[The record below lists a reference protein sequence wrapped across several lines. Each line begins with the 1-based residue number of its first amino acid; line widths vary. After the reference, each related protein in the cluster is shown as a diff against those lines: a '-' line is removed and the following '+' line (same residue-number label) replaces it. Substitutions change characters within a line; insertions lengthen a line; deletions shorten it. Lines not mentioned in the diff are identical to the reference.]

1 MEGSVHYL
9 AIGNCDELPFPAAS
23 RYKIIGR
30 SPLVVRDL
38 YPERPTAVTEIPLA
52 CRPYQRLN
60 AQRWAVP
67 QVHACLAGELNEG
80 GCILLTDAPLSPNG
94 IPWPRLDEAWLKGSL
109 LQQLGWWVQLAQ
121 LWDSCL
127 REQVASSLLNLANV
141 RVQTWQ
147 IRLLH
152 LVRDISGP
160 SLQDLGASWLT
171 LEPSPPLFKIA
182 QALATGQM
190 IRTET
195 LIAALEALAITIA
208 PAATLSAT
216 GATHVGRRS
225 NNEDS
230 FTYNSTG
237 TYGIV
242 CDGMGGHEGG
252 ELASQ
257 LALESLQAD
266 LISLDQCL
274 DAARIRGRLTEA
286 LYRAHSRLWE
296 INLQQG
302 RTHYRRI
309 GTTAVVCYLSG
320 PLLHIAHV
328 GDSRIY
334 LIDRE
339 HCQQLTV
346 DDDVAN
352 YEVSLAHTTTNAMQ
366 QTATGGHLMQALGVV
381 PTEELQPR
389 VQTFVLPEEC
399 LVLLCSDGLCDG
411 GLVERFWPSMLAP
424 LLHTEL
430 NAGSQAL
437 IDLALKE
444 LGHDNITFV
453 VIKYLQQNVI

>member
-1 MEGSVHYL
+1 MHYL
-9 AIGNCDELPFPAAS
+9 AIGDCEELPALTAN
-23 RYKIIGR
+23 RYKIIGH
-30 SPLVVRDL
+30 SPLIIRDL
-38 YPERPTAVTEIPLA
+38 YPERPTASAGELPSA

-67 QVHACLAGELNEG
+67 QVHACLTEGLNG
-80 GCILLTDAPLSPNG
+80 DGCILLADAPLYPNG
-94 IPWPRLDEAWLKGSL
+94 VPWPRLDEAWFEGSL
-109 LQQLGWWVQLAQ
+109 LQQLGWWLQLAQ
-121 LWDSCL
+121 LWDSCS
-127 REQVASSLLNLANV
+127 REQVATSLLNLANV
-141 RVQTWQ
+141 RVLTWQ
-147 IRLLH
+147 VRLLH
-152 LVRDISGP
+152 LVRDVSSP
-160 SLQDLGASWLT
+160 SLQNLGASWLT
-171 LEPSPPLFKIA
+171 LKPLPPLLQIA
-182 QALATGQM
+182 QALATGQTTQ
-190 IRTET
+190 IET
-195 LIAALEALAITIA
+195 LLADLEALAMTIA

-216 GATHVGRRS
+216 GATHAGRRS

-230 FTYNSTG
+230 FAYSAS

-252 ELASQ
+252 EVASH

-266 LISLDQCL
+266 LSFPDLG
-274 DAARIRGRLTEA
+274 AARIRSRLTEA
-286 LYRAHSRLWE
+286 LHRAHSRLWQ

-334 LIDRE
+334 LIDQE

-352 YEVSLAHTTTNAMQ
+352 HEVSLAHTTANAMLQ
-366 QTATGGHLMQALGVV
+366 IATGGHLTQALGVV

-411 GLVERFWPSMLAP
+411 GLVERFWPSVLAP
-424 LLHTEL
+424 LLHTDL
-430 NAGSQAL
+430 NTGSQAL
-437 IDLALKE
+437 IELALKE

-453 VIKYLQQNVI
+453 VMKYLQSSAT